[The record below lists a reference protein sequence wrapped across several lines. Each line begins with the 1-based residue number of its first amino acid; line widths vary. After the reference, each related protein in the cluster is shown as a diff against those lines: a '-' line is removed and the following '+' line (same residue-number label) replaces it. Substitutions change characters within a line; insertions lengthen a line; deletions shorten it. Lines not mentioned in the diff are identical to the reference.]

1 MAVNYSRR
9 KYAMRERGRKRKID
23 EPTGFKPATN
33 GFGKPA
39 TQFLKLLQK
48 DAGLRP
54 TGNWTQATQDLFFPP
69 KFGPLAARIAKAE
82 IGVKEHPAGSND
94 GERVRVYQST
104 TGAYKAPWCASGARW
119 VYGQAAKRAGEKINW
134 FSNPAYV
141 PNWTKAAGGKVFKA
155 VSFNDAKAGDYVT
168 LWDSGHIEI
177 VIRREGEYLICV
189 GFNTSPVGKNA
200 NGGMVAQ
207 TKRHRSEVTKIGRLR

>member
-9 KYAMRERGRKRKID
+9 KYAMRERGKKRDID
-23 EPTGFKPATN
+23 EPDGFRPSTN

-39 TQFLKLLQK
+39 TAFLKRLQE

-54 TGNWTQATQDLFFPP
+54 TGRWTQATQDLFFPP
-69 KFGPLAARIAKAE
+69 KFGQVAARIAKAE
-82 IGVKEHPAGSND
+82 VGVTEHPAGSND

-104 TGAYKAPWCASGARW
+104 TGAYKSPWCASGARW
-119 VYGQAAKRAGEKINW
+119 VYGEAAERAGVKIKW
-134 FSNPAYV
+134 FANPAWV
-141 PNWTKAAGGKVFKA
+141 PNWTAAAGGKVFKSVA
-155 VSFNDAKAGDYVT
+155 FTDAKAGDYVT